1 MLDLA
6 HPNEL
11 ALLSS
16 STETLSPSKPL
27 STGGG
32 GGGAPLSFGGTKFNP

>member
-32 GGGAPLSFGGTKFNP
+32 GAPLSFGGTKFNP